1 MHDEEVSDNVNL
13 ILSQIE
19 YEFNYKGSEEL
30 RIYNNDIKERAEK
43 VMMEFDRNFDQQ
55 EIKYVNLIEEFKRFF
70 REKGFM
76 PQDVADAKLKID
88 YMDDVM
94 KKIREIN
101 RANEVLKG
109 KYKQDER
116 FVRIHKRIVEENER
130 RAKKQEKPVISEE
143 EYEIADGLN
152 RLKDWIDQMIFF
164 NQDILNNEAAFD
176 RDVLALVSA
185 KMLEMEIAASLADRK
200 FIQHEIADEYYAQ
213 YTQAGSPSSLRN

>member
-1 MHDEEVSDNVNL
+1 
-13 ILSQIE
+13 
-19 YEFNYKGSEEL
+19 
-30 RIYNNDIKERAEK
+30 
-43 VMMEFDRNFDQQ
+43 
-55 EIKYVNLIEEFKRFF
+55 
-70 REKGFM
+70 M
-76 PQDVADAKLKID
+76 PQDVADAKLKIE

-116 FVRIHKRIVEENER
+116 FVRIHKRIVEENEE
-130 RAKKQEKPVISEE
+130 RAKKKEKPVISDK

-164 NQDILNNEAAFD
+164 NQGILDNEAAFD

-200 FIQHEIADEYYAQ
+200 FIQREIADEYYAQ

>member
-1 MHDEEVSDNVNL
+1 
-13 ILSQIE
+13 
-19 YEFNYKGSEEL
+19 
-30 RIYNNDIKERAEK
+30 
-43 VMMEFDRNFDQQ
+43 
-55 EIKYVNLIEEFKRFF
+55 
-70 REKGFM
+70 M
-76 PQDVADAKLKID
+76 PQDVADAKLKIE

-130 RAKKQEKPVISEE
+130 RAQKKEKPVISEE

-164 NQDILNNEAAFD
+164 NQGILNNEAAFD

-185 KMLEMEIAASLADRK
+185 KMLEMKIAASLADRK
-200 FIQHEIADEYYAQ
+200 FIQREIADEYYAQ
-213 YTQAGSPSSLRN
+213 YTQAGSQSSLRN

>member
-76 PQDVADAKLKID
+76 PQDVADAKLKIE
-88 YMDDVM
+88 YTFGVM
-94 KKIREIN
+94 
-101 RANEVLKG
+101 
-109 KYKQDER
+109 
-116 FVRIHKRIVEENER
+116 
-130 RAKKQEKPVISEE
+130 S
-143 EYEIADGLN
+143 
-152 RLKDWIDQMIFF
+152 
-164 NQDILNNEAAFD
+164 
-176 RDVLALVSA
+176 
-185 KMLEMEIAASLADRK
+185 
-200 FIQHEIADEYYAQ
+200 
-213 YTQAGSPSSLRN
+213 